1 MINITKKP
9 GRASKKK
16 IDKELREWWREN
28 KFKKKLLK
36 EAMSTIEN
44 IED

>member
-1 MINITKKP
+1 MINVKKKL
-9 GRASKKK
+9 GWGSKKK
-16 IDKELREWWREN
+16 LDKALKEWWREN

-36 EAMSTIEN
+36 EAMSGIEN